1 MQALS
6 WLVVAALVTGCKAAE
21 SRPDEVA
28 RAPSA
33 APSTSAPA
41 RKADAPS
48 TSAPARKADAPST
61 AATPSPSGAAAVSP
75 SARADAGVAWQLRCL
90 AKHYDATV
98 DGDALVT
105 SRGERVPLRAPG
117 ARTLDER
124 LDSTTAEDVFAPR
137 YSVGPVAPVTDPG
150 ADPGRFRPTPVFRA
164 VYGGT
169 PAEVERGLVTV
180 DFVGKKIRVH
190 RRARPAFEAVSAKL
204 AALVAADASLAS
216 WFEGMGGTYNF
227 RPIAGTDRLSAHSF
241 GVAID
246 LATARSHY
254 WRNDGAKLVWKNLVP
269 QSIVDAFESSGFVW
283 GGRWYHYDTMHFE
296 WRPEIFDPA
305 CRPDG

>member
-1 MQALS
+1 MRRLAL
-6 WLVVAALVTGCKAAE
+6 ALALLAVGCRAPE
-21 SRPDEVA
+21 SSPEAHTRAPA
-28 RAPSA
+28 APSA
-33 APSTSAPA
+33 SVAAGA
-41 RKADAPS
+41 RP
-48 TSAPARKADAPST
+48 
-61 AATPSPSGAAAVSP
+61 PSPPIAALDAAAE
-75 SARADAGVAWQLRCL
+75 AGAGAPWQLRCL

-98 DGDALVT
+98 EGDALVT
-105 SRGERVPLRAPG
+105 ARGERVPLRASSR
-117 ARTLDER
+117 RTLDER
-124 LDSTTAEDVFAPR
+124 LDASTAEDVFSPR
-137 YSVGPVAPVTDPG
+137 YDAGRVVPVTDPD
-150 ADPGRFRPTPVFRA
+150 ADPGRFRPTPLFRA

-190 RRARPAFEAVSAKL
+190 RRARPAFEAASAKL
-204 AALVAADASLAS
+204 AALVAADATLAS

-246 LATARSHY
+246 LATAKSHY
-254 WRNDGAKLVWKNLVP
+254 WRNDGAKVVWKNLVP

-296 WRPEIFDPA
+296 WRPEIFDPS
-305 CRPDG
+305 CRADG